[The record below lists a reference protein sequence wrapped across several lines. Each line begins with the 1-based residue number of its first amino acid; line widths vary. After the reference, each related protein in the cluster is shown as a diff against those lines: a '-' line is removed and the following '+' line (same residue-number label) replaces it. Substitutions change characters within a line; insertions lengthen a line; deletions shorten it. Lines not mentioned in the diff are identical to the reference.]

1 MARRFRLEGL
11 ERARRAVARIP
22 ETMRLARTETLNT
35 WAEEVQAGAKDKA
48 PRASGALHGDLNT
61 KVAEQWGR
69 AEVGVWD
76 QPAVEYALY
85 VEKGTSKMAA
95 QPYLVPAFNE
105 ARPLVTR
112 TYRAA
117 FRRHLGGVTE

>member
-1 MARRFRLEGL
+1 MASRIRLDGL
-11 ERARRAVARIP
+11 ERALRAVGRIP
-22 ETMRLARTETLNT
+22 EAMRLARTETLNT
-35 WAEEVQAGAKDKA
+35 WAEDVQEKARARA
-48 PRASGALHGDLNT
+48 PRASGALRGDINT

-76 QPAVEYALY
+76 EPAVGYALY

-112 TYRAA
+112 AYRAA
-117 FRRHLGGVTE
+117 LRRHLGGG